1 MDLQKESIRGE
12 QSKRLLADPLLNEAF
27 DTVAASLRAAWEATG
42 EAQERERERLWL
54 MAKLLGRVRGH
65 LVEALETGRLAD
77 RQLAALDARHGAA
90 DGD

>member
-1 MDLQKESIRGE
+1 MDLQKDSIRGE
-12 QSKRLLADPLLNEAF
+12 QSKRLLADALLNEAF
-27 DTVAASLRAAWEATG
+27 DTVAAGLRGAWEATG

-54 MAKLLGRVRGH
+54 MAKLLGRVKGH

-77 RQLAALDARHGAA
+77 RQLAEFDARHRAA

>member
-12 QSKRLLADPLLNEAF
+12 QSKRLLADPLFGEAF
-27 DTVAASLRAAWEATG
+27 DTVAAALRAAWEATG

-77 RQLAALDARHGAA
+77 RQLAALDMQRRTA

>member
-1 MDLQKESIRGE
+1 MDLQKDSIRGE
-12 QSKRLLADPLLNEAF
+12 QAKRLLADPLLGEAF
-27 DTVAASLRAAWEATG
+27 DTVAAALRAAWEASG

-54 MAKLLGRVRGH
+54 MAKLLGRVKGH

-90 DGD
+90 GGA